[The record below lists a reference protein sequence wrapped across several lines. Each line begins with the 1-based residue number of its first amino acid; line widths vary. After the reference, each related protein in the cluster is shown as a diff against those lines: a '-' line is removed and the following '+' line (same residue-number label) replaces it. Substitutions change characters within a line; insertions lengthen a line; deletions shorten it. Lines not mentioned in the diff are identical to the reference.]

1 MNYRV
6 LHLADLERFLE
17 LRMEFLLSYQDVPED
32 FQNIT
37 ENYLRKHME
46 TEDLL
51 LLAAEEE
58 GSLVAACMVCFYE
71 TCPMVDNPS
80 GKYGELRNVYTKPA
94 YRGKAF
100 PKSWWVWHWKKPKR
114 EAWRKCVCITQTM
127 VCLCIRNLVL
137 YQKKDIWKKI
147 YDRFSIIR
155 KKERI

>member
-17 LRMEFLLSYQDVPED
+17 LRMEFLLSYQDVPKD

-71 TCPMVDNPS
+71 TCS
-80 GKYGELRNVYTKPA
+80 YGGQPLRQIWRIA
-94 YRGKAF
+94 QCLHKASL
-100 PKSWWVWHWKKPKR
+100 P
-114 EAWRKCVCITQTM
+114 Q
-127 VCLCIRNLVL
+127 
-137 YQKKDIWKKI
+137 
-147 YDRFSIIR
+147 
-155 KKERI
+155 ERHF

>member
-37 ENYLRKHME
+37 ENYLRNRME

-94 YRGKAF
+94 YRKKGISEKLVGMALEKAKERGVAKMRLHYTDDGL
-100 PKSWWVWHWKKPKR
+100 P
-114 EAWRKCVCITQTM
+114 
-127 VCLCIRNLVL
+127 CIRNLVL

>member
-37 ENYLRKHME
+37 ENYLRNRME

-94 YRGKAF
+94 YRTGKSQRERRDEIASALHRRWSAF
-100 PKSWWVWHWKKPKR
+100 VSETWFCTR
-114 EAWRKCVCITQTM
+114 R
-127 VCLCIRNLVL
+127 
-137 YQKKDIWKKI
+137 KI
-147 YDRFSIIR
+147 YGKRFMIDFLS
-155 KKERI
+155 

>member
-6 LHLADLERFLE
+6 LHLADLEHFLE
-17 LRMEFLLSYQDVPED
+17 LRMEFLLSYQDVPQTEA
-32 FQNIT
+32 FQIMT

-94 YRGKAF
+94 YRRKGISEKLVRMALEKAKERGVTKMRLHYTDDGL
-100 PKSWWVWHWKKPKR
+100 P
-114 EAWRKCVCITQTM
+114 
-127 VCLCIRNLVL
+127 L
-137 YQKKDIWKKI
+137 YQKLGFIPEERYMEKDL
-147 YDRFSIIR
+147 
-155 KKERI
+155 

>member
-17 LRMEFLLSYQDVPED
+17 LRMEFLLSYQDVPKD

-37 ENYLRKHME
+37 ENYLCKHME

-94 YRGKAF
+94 YRRKGISEKLVGMALEKAKVEKDN
-100 PKSWWVWHWKKPKR
+100 PQRNQSYHDGI
-114 EAWRKCVCITQTM
+114 ADSIDQKCPQ
-127 VCLCIRNLVL
+127 
-137 YQKKDIWKKI
+137 
-147 YDRFSIIR
+147 
-155 KKERI
+155 